1 MMQKHLIMKMM
12 SHMKM
17 LMIQLKEMVILLKMQ
32 LTP

>member
-1 MMQKHLIMKMM
+1 MVQKHLIMKMM

-17 LMIQLKEMVILLKMQ
+17 LMIHLKEMAILLEIQ